1 MMLMAEHSTGN
12 SFSYQPHGEEVLR
25 RISNS
30 VRSSVIVDTVAQ
42 AAFNE
47 KKWVWVED
55 KNAGY
60 VAGYITKE
68 MGEQVE
74 VHLNDDSTRVV
85 CISETA
91 KMNPPKFDKAEDM
104 ADLTHLNEA
113 SVVHNLR
120 LRYLSNLIYTY
131 SGLFLVAVN
140 PYKKLPIYTDEI
152 IRSYKN
158 KRRHEV
164 PPHIYAIV
172 DAAYHDMLV
181 ERENQSVLITGE
193 SGAGKTEN
201 TKKVIQ
207 YIAAIA
213 SDSSKKKNLG
223 KLEQQ
228 ILQANPIL
236 ESFGNAQTIRN
247 NNSSRFGKFIRI
259 EFNSTGQIA
268 GANVERYLL
277 EKSRVTYQTPG
288 ERNFHIFYQ
297 LLKGASPQI
306 KNKLLLEGTISDYR
320 FIKYSKEVIDG
331 VDDAIEFQ
339 NLVDAMNI
347 VGISQEEQMDLFN
360 VVAAVLLLGNIDVAS
375 NRDDQAQILET
386 SVVEKVCHVLGIPVG
401 TFIKGL
407 LKPQVKAG
415 REWVTQARTK
425 EQVLYSIEALSKSL
439 YERSFGT
446 LVNRINKAIDSPT
459 RKANFIGVLDIA
471 GFEIFETNSFEQLC
485 INYTNEKLQQFFN
498 HHMFVLEQEEYKQ
511 ENIEWKFID
520 FGLDLQPTIDL
531 IDKANPVGILS
542 CLDEECV
549 MPKATEKTFVEKLHS
564 LWKDKSPKYQIPRFQ
579 QGFILQHY
587 AGKVEYRT
595 EGWLNKNKDPLNE
608 NVTRLL
614 AYSSDKYIS
623 SLFSDYL
630 EDFIDEN
637 KKNRIKRG
645 AFRTVGHR
653 HKEQLHSLMQ
663 QLYSTHP
670 HFVRCILPNN
680 GKKSGKMDVPLVLDQ
695 LRCNGVLEGI
705 RICRAGFPNRL
716 GFIEFRQRYEILTPG
731 IIPAGFMD
739 GREAA
744 QRLLEAFKLESTQY
758 RIGLSKV
765 FFRAGVLAEL
775 EEVRDTKLSH
785 VFSKFQAYCRKWLVK
800 KDHKKLEEKLQSVLV
815 IQRNVRFYNN
825 LRADPWW
832 KLFSKVRPMLS
843 SVRFEEQLRLKD
855 NRIRELEGKLLLET
869 EERKKLETANMK
881 LEIEKITSE
890 ELLHN
895 ERSLALE
902 KEEMLKQTRQRE
914 MDLEEE
920 VRETLEELDE
930 LEGQCEQLLRSK
942 KTFEIQMQELGLLN
956 APAQL
961 LAQKEAEDRQKD
973 IIQLERANKIL
984 QAEIEE
990 MRNRLDNEIHEKQK
1004 EAASRRKVAA
1014 ELQDSQLKYETET
1027 IKYAETVESSNTYK
1041 SKVEFMSSKL
1051 DTAELSRLKAEKSE
1065 GLLKLQVTEL
1075 EQSLVEASN
1084 DRKIAQDKARY
1095 LEEQL
1100 MELEAKMDDDAAEI
1114 ADFNLLRSRLTDEF
1128 NEERERYKK
1137 DIEDIQYSLDQTR
1150 KKYQIE
1156 LIKITDEFETERSN
1170 ISRLREENKNLQM
1183 ENEELLNKS
1192 EVNNSLALWKREK
1205 ERYDVQIAEL
1215 TRLYNDALVSHDELQ
1230 SQVSALL
1237 SEIRTLR
1244 TSLEEAESQKMLL
1257 EKLKRNLEERLDDI
1271 GEQYSDASQNK
1282 NAAER
1287 NISVLDKEVVELRQ
1301 LVEEQQA
1308 TSSIITEKLRKAELT
1323 ALDTQTE
1330 LSKEREENQDLI
1342 KSKMVLEKQ
1351 INELNVRIVDLE
1363 AKLMTSPRGVKR
1375 LESRLEELTIQLDN
1389 ETREKNETLR
1399 ISRKNDRTIRELQY
1413 QLSERDKAKT
1423 RCEAEISKYELKV
1436 AKMRESIESLQNSE
1450 SELQLSKRRAE
1461 REANESRERSLRLEK
1476 EIEKMKS
1483 RLERSNSIAS
1493 VLSSSSSKHSN

>member
-1 MMLMAEHSTGN
+1 MLMTEHSTGN

-60 VAGYITKE
+60 VAGHITKE

-74 VHLNDDSTRVV
+74 VRLNDDSTRVV

-113 SVVHNLR
+113 SV
-120 LRYLSNLIYTY
+120 TY

-158 KRRHEV
+158 KRRHEM

-181 ERENQSVLITGE
+181 EP
-193 SGAGKTEN
+193 GKTEN

-207 YIAAIA
+207 YIATIA
-213 SDSSKKKNLG
+213 SDSSKKKNSG

-247 NNSSRFGKFIRI
+247 NNSSRF
-259 EFNSTGQIA
+259 IA
-268 GANVERYLL
+268 GANIERYLL

-306 KNKLLLEGTISDYR
+306 KK
-320 FIKYSKEVIDG
+320 VIDG

-339 NLVDAMNI
+339 NLEAMNI

-401 TFIKGL
+401 AFIKGL

-439 YERSFGT
+439 YERSFGV
-446 LVNRINKAIDSPT
+446 LVNRINKAVDSPA
-459 RKANFIGVLDIA
+459 RKSNFIGVLDIA

-564 LWKDKSPKYQIPRFQ
+564 LWKDKSSKYQIPRFQ

-608 NVTRLL
+608 NITRLL
-614 AYSSDKYIS
+614 AYSSDKYIT

-637 KKNRIKRG
+637 KKNRVKRG

-663 QLYSTHP
+663 KLYSTHP

-775 EEVRDTKLSH
+775 EEERDTKLSH

-869 EERKKLETANMK
+869 EERKKLESVNMK
-881 LEIEKITSE
+881 LEIEKIASE

-942 KTFEIQMQELGLLN
+942 KTYEIQMQELGLLN

-961 LAQKEAEDRQKD
+961 LAQKEAEDRHKD

-1014 ELQDSQLKYETET
+1014 ELQDAQLKYETET

-1041 SKVEFMSSKL
+1041 SKVEMMSSKL
-1051 DTAELSRLKAEKSE
+1051 DAAELSRLKAEKSE

-1156 LIKITDEFETERSN
+1156 LIKLTDEFETERSS
-1170 ISRLREENKNLQM
+1170 ISRLREENKILQM

-1192 EVNNSLALWKREK
+1192 EVNNNLALWKREK
-1205 ERYDVQIAEL
+1205 ERYDIQIAEL
-1215 TRLYNDALVSHDELQ
+1215 TQLYNDALVSHDELQ

-1237 SEIRTLR
+1237 SEMRTLR
-1244 TSLEEAESQKMLL
+1244 TALEEAESQKMLL

-1308 TSSIITEKLRKAELT
+1308 AK
-1323 ALDTQTE
+1323 
-1330 LSKEREENQDLI
+1330 
-1342 KSKMVLEKQ
+1342 
-1351 INELNVRIVDLE
+1351 

-1423 RCEAEISKYELKV
+1423 RCEAEIT
-1436 AKMRESIESLQNSE
+1436 
-1450 SELQLSKRRAE
+1450 E

-1493 VLSSSSSKHSN
+1493 VLSSSSTNHSN